1 MTFRSVRV
9 LMAVAA
15 LTCAFISSPPV
26 QAQNN
31 PEWTRPFPPF
41 KLIGNIYWVGSY
53 DLSTYL
59 DHHSAG
65 PHSREYRAG

>member
-1 MTFRSVRV
+1 MTLRSVRV
-9 LMAVAA
+9 LIAVAA
-15 LTCAFISSPPV
+15 LTCAPVSSPLV

-53 DLSTYL
+53 DLLT
-59 DHHSAG
+59 
-65 PHSREYRAG
+65 